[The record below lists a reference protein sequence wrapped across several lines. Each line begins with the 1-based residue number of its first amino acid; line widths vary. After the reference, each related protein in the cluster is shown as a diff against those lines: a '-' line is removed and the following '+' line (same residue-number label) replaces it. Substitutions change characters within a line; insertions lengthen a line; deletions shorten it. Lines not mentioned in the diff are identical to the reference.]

1 MRLTDRSLK
10 SFVALGLAG
19 AAASLASAQGT
30 VINISGAT
38 LLENFVKAPAS
49 TNDYLDVDGDGIAGI
64 FLNGPDQLA
73 PYDPIPPFPASQ
85 HWTVQYRVVGSVN
98 GFQELLD
105 YGATFVTSNGD
116 PTSELSIVEATLAY
130 NNSTLYI
137 SNGSGTGDFNPANPG
152 GAPNRSDTTTLAA
165 TWAPFSTPATGGI
178 RIDIAP
184 LDVPTTWA
192 ITYPGGIPFYGRKP
206 ADLGYG
212 LNPILSR
219 SKSGSTAFNSSA
231 FTDASSSGG
240 YSSFL
245 AQLPAGYGLAA
256 AGADPTSNVT
266 VFDTQ
271 LLYAPIAATVNYGV
285 GMTQI
290 KQTELQHLFVTGRAI
305 NGENL
310 MVVTRDVGS
319 GTRNAWQNCI
329 GLDPSWGNGENIGW
343 ISTLSINN
351 NIGAAFSPTNKGGN
365 SGVEATVQNHRLGIG
380 YAGAERGVTGSGS
393 GSWLITNRADLLA
406 VQNDLIGGTQYSRP
420 HISEVVNN
428 DANGYVIG
436 GPAVLAT
443 LGDPR
448 NQNEFGGDTGNTNAR
463 LRNPEAA
470 AYINNATRS
479 IEAFVAVPG
488 GDPTTFTPGE
498 LAATQFLLTGALNN
512 VPGLLDALDLNPN
525 PNFNASLQAF
535 TVSNNRLANAAFLAF
550 NTANNGRVPTRTT
563 GVTYSDGVVGGGTY
577 KAQGGTFPTYGS
589 NLTLRNKIAG
599 DFDGNGLRNIN
610 DTAEMLKAWRDRNGG
625 PAWTAPNGTGPIA
638 GAPGAD
644 AIIEVLGDFDGNG
657 SFNAADVR
665 YFADGLAKSATTGL
679 VSRKDGFTR
688 VDNEFN
694 TLTGDNNFFNTTLA
708 TGAAWT
714 PGASRADI
722 AGPSGLVTPNFAP
735 IGHDGAVDCHDID
748 YVYANFGDWSVLT
761 DAQFMDF
768 SADINGDL
776 VVDHD
781 DIVEIVVNIL
791 GTSLGDVNLDG
802 LCDATDVAIITG
814 NLGNAGGW
822 CDGDLDGSG
831 IVDAADLAIA
841 STCFCGLADYD
852 GDTEVGILDFLSFL
866 DDFGTCENQP
876 TPCTATGFD
885 ADIYNPD
892 GVIDILD
899 FLGFFDLFGQCEGT

>member
-1 MRLTDRSLK
+1 MKIGDSKLK
-10 SFVALGLAG
+10 LFVAMGLAG

-85 HWTVQYRVVGSVN
+85 RWVVQYRVVGSVN

-116 PTSELSIVEATLAY
+116 PTSEISIVEATLAY

-137 SNGSGTGDFNPANPG
+137 NAGAGTGDYNPANPG

-165 TWAPFSTPATGGI
+165 TWAGFGTPAVGGI
-178 RIDIAP
+178 RIDISP

-192 ITYPGGIPFYGRKP
+192 ITYPGGSPFFALKP

-245 AQLPAGYGLAA
+245 AELPSGYGLAA
-256 AGADPTSNVT
+256 AGADPTSDVT

-271 LLYAPIAATVNYGV
+271 LLYAPIACTVNYGL

-290 KQTELQHLFVTGRAI
+290 KQTELQHLFVTGRAL

-343 ISTLSINN
+343 ISTLAINN

-406 VQNDLIGGTQYSRP
+406 VQNDLIGGTEYSRP
-420 HISEVVNN
+420 HISEVVHNTS
-428 DANGYVIG
+428 NGYVIG

-448 NQNEFGGDTGNTNAR
+448 NENEFGGDIGNTNAR
-463 LRNPEAA
+463 LRNTEAA

-498 LAATQFLLTGALNN
+498 LAATQFLLTGALDN
-512 VPGLLDALDLNPN
+512 VPALLDALSLSANPA
-525 PNFNASLQAF
+525 FNSSLQTF
-535 TVSNNRLANAAFLAF
+535 TIANNRLSNAAFLTF
-550 NTANNGRVPTRTT
+550 NATNNGRVPTRTT

-599 DFDGNGLRNIN
+599 DFSGNGLRNI
-610 DTAEMLKAWRDRNGG
+610 DDAAEMLKAWRDRNGG
-625 PAWTAPNGTGPIA
+625 PVWSAPNGTGPIA
-638 GAPGAD
+638 GAPGSD
-644 AIIEVLGDFDGNG
+644 AIIEVLGDFDGDG
-657 SFNAADVR
+657 SFDNEDVR
-665 YFADGLAKSATTGL
+665 YWADGLAKDTVTGN

-714 PGASRADI
+714 PGASRGDI
-722 AGPSGLVTPNFAP
+722 AGPTQRWTPNFAP
-735 IGHDGAVDCHDID
+735 IGQDGTVDCYDID
-748 YVYANFGDWSVLT
+748 YVYANFGDWTVLT

-768 SADINGDL
+768 SADINGDRAIDQDDVIEL
-776 VVDHD
+776 VTV
-781 DIVEIVVNIL
+781 IL
-791 GTSLGDVNLDG
+791 GTGMGDVNLDG
-802 LCDATDVAIITG
+802 LCDAADAAIISG

-822 CDGDLDGSG
+822 CDGDLDGNG
-831 IVDAADLAIA
+831 IVDASDLAIA
-841 STCFCGLADYD
+841 NDCFCGIADYNND
-852 GDTEVGILDFLSFL
+852 GGVDVLDFLDFI

-876 TPCTATGFD
+876 TPCTSTGND

-892 GVIDILD
+892 GFIDILD
-899 FLGFFDLFGQCEGT
+899 FLGFFDIFGQCS

>member
-1 MRLTDRSLK
+1 MKRCESGLK
-10 SFVALGLAG
+10 LFVAMGLVG
-19 AAASLASAQGT
+19 AAASMAHGQGT

-38 LLENFVKAPAS
+38 LLENFVRAPAS

-85 HWTVQYRVVGSVN
+85 HWIVQYRVVGSVN

-116 PTSELSIVEATLAY
+116 PTSEISIVEATLGY
-130 NNSTLYI
+130 SNGTLYI
-137 SNGSGTGDFNPANPG
+137 QNGAGIGDYNPANPG
-152 GAPNRSDTTTLAA
+152 GAPNRSDTTTLLG
-165 TWAPFSTPATGGI
+165 TWAPFNTPAVGGI

-192 ITYPGGIPFYGRKP
+192 ITYPGGSPVFFRKP
-206 ADLGYG
+206 AQLGYG
-212 LNPILSR
+212 LNPTLSR
-219 SKSGSTAFNSSA
+219 SKAGSTDFNASA

-256 AGADPTSNVT
+256 AGSDPSSNLS

-271 LLYAPIAATVNYGV
+271 LLYAPIAVTVNYGA
-285 GMTQI
+285 GLQQI

-305 NGENL
+305 TGENL

-319 GTRNAWQNCI
+319 GTRNAFQNCV

-351 NIGAAFSPTNKGGN
+351 NLGAAFSPTNKGGN
-365 SGVEATVQNHRLGIG
+365 SGVEATVQNHRLGVG

-406 VQNDLIGGTQYSRP
+406 VQNDLIGGTEYSRP
-420 HISEVVNN
+420 TIVEVVNN
-428 DANGYVIG
+428 DANGYIIG

-463 LRNPEAA
+463 MRNPEAA

-479 IEAFVAVPG
+479 IEAFVSVPG

-512 VPGLLDALDLNPN
+512 VPGLLDAISLSPN
-525 PNFNASLQAF
+525 PAFNASLQTF
-535 TVSNNRLANAAFLAF
+535 TISNNRLANTAFNAF

-563 GVTYSDGVVGGGTY
+563 GFTYSDGVAGGSTY
-577 KAQGGTFPTYGS
+577 RAQGGTFPTYGS
-589 NLTLRNKIAG
+589 NLTTRNKIAG

-625 PAWTAPNGTGPIA
+625 PAWVAPVGTGAIA
-638 GAPGAD
+638 GAPGTD
-644 AIIEVLGDFDGNG
+644 AIIEVLGDYNGDG
-657 SFNAADVR
+657 SFTTQDVR
-665 YFADGLAKSATTGL
+665 YFADGLAKDAVTGL
-679 VSRKDGFTR
+679 VSRKAGFTR
-688 VDNEFN
+688 VDTEWLA
-694 TLTGDNNFFNTTLA
+694 LTGSNNFFGTTLA
-708 TGAAWT
+708 TGVSYTA
-714 PGASRADI
+714 GASRGDI
-722 AGPSGLVTPNFAP
+722 AGPSGLQTPNFDP
-735 IGHDGAVDCHDID
+735 IGHDGVVDAYDID
-748 YVYANFGDWSVLT
+748 YVYANFGNWTNLN
-761 DAQFMDF
+761 DAAYMDF
-768 SADINGDL
+768 SADINGDR
-776 VVDHD
+776 VVDQN
-781 DIVEIVVNIL
+781 DIIELVTVIL

-802 LCDATDVAIITG
+802 LCDAADVAIIVS
-814 NLGNAGGW
+814 NLGNPGGW
-822 CDGDLDGSG
+822 ADGDLNGDG
-831 IVDAADLAIA
+831 IVNVNDLDIA
-841 STCFCGLADYD
+841 NACTCGDADYN
-852 GDTEVGILDFLSFL
+852 GDTLVDIQDFLDF
-866 DDFGTCENQP
+866 FGDYGPCEFQS
-876 TPCTATGFD
+876 TPCPD
-885 ADIYNPD
+885 ALYDVDRYNPD
-892 GVIDILD
+892 GFVDIQD
-899 FLGFFDLFGQCEGT
+899 FLGFFDIFGQCS